1 MDIFDLSV
9 EEFENRIDEL
19 LENIDPEELL
29 KKLISNGLEVN
40 IYDNEEK
47 NYYMESINNIW
58 VHNNGTNKK
67 SLIVNILN
75 RNKNKKQNIDLM
87 EAA

>member
-19 LENIDPEELL
+19 LKNISQEDLL
-29 KKLISNGLEVN
+29 EKLIINGLEVDL
-40 IYDNEEK
+40 YENEEN
-47 NYYMESINNIW
+47 NYYMEKINNRW
-58 VHNNGTNKK
+58 VHNNRTSKK
-67 SLIVNILN
+67 GLANIFS
-75 RNKNKKQNIDLM
+75 RNKNKKQNEDLM